1 MGDEQPKT
9 TKPPWQGIAWL
20 VSGLVLALG
29 ASFLAQYFDLGRR
42 FTLDFKGKRVIGIA
56 ERMGDDYNIR
66 YKHSDG
72 TIFRRLYKG
81 KLSEVPT
88 SEGKF
93 EVALVFD
100 PREPNQFQPA
110 GLSYLPGV
118 AALTLFILGMA
129 SVFKGRKVMH
139 AHYLA
144 ATGKPDA
151 GKPGKRGAGPG
162 REEPALARRKQLRIA
177 LTLALAFALIVLI
190 YGCPQFNIPG
200 LFKN

>member
-9 TKPPWQGIAWL
+9 AKPPWRGIAWL
-20 VSGLVLALG
+20 VSGLILALG
-29 ASFLAQYFDLGRR
+29 ASFLAQRFDLGRR
-42 FTLDFKGKRVIGIA
+42 FALDFKGKHVIGIA

-66 YKHSDG
+66 YEHPDG

-81 KLSEVPT
+81 TLSGSP
-88 SEGKF
+88 SSDGKF
-93 EVALVFD
+93 EIAIVFD
-100 PREPNQFQPA
+100 PGEPSQFQPA

-129 SVFKGRKVMH
+129 SVFKGRKVMY

-144 ATGKPDA
+144 ATGKPEV
-151 GKPGKRGAGPG
+151 GKAGKRGAGPG
-162 REEPALARRKQLRIA
+162 RDPAQARRKQLRIA